1 MKASYLGAMGYSQRH
16 TFPVTWPVPAAY
28 HDPEVSVRSYQ
39 EGMDECEFAEEM
51 GFDWVSFSEHH
62 YSGRIA
68 TAVPAVMAAAV
79 AERCKR
85 VKIAMLGQLLPLNN
99 PVRCA
104 EELGLLDNLTNG
116 RLIIGFLRGTP
127 NEDQTYGVNPSEGR
141 ERLFEGMDLVL
152 KALTEPQPFSWEGR
166 YHQFRTVSVWPL
178 PVQQP
183 LPPVIVATRSDDTV
197 RYAAENRLGL
207 GVSFLPPSQ
216 MASITAKYFHWCREA
231 GWQPQPDQVVFRGS
245 IYLAE
250 TDKQAEDWLA
260 RRTAAG
266 PVPGGIVL
274 QPNVSRAVNAA
285 RAREG
290 SVSISAPSPN
300 AFAGSPRG
308 DVVGLSGSLNFMGG
322 PDTVVE
328 QIKQFRD
335 ECGAGV
341 VDLFFQQPGVDHQEV
356 MREIDLFGRE
366 VLPRIRDF

>member
-16 TFPVTWPVPAAY
+16 QFPTNWPIPPAY
-28 HDPEVSVRSYQ
+28 HDPETSVRSYQ
-39 EGMDECEFAEEM
+39 EGMDECEFAEEL
-51 GFDWVSFSEHH
+51 GFDWVSLSEHH

-68 TAVPAVMAAAV
+68 TGTPAVMAAAV

-99 PVRCA
+99 PIRCA

-127 NEDQTYGVNPSEGR
+127 NEDQTYGVNPAEGR
-141 ERLFEGMDLVL
+141 GRLFEGMDLIL

-166 YHQFRTVSVWPL
+166 YHQYRTVAVWPP

-197 RYAAENRLGL
+197 RYAAEHRLGL
-207 GVSFLPPSQ
+207 GVSFVPAER
-216 MASITAKYFHWCREA
+216 MAAITRKYFQWCEEA
-231 GWQPQPDQVVFRGS
+231 GWQPEPDQVVFRGS

-260 RRTAAG
+260 ARTGSG
-266 PVPGGIVL
+266 PAPGGIAMS
-274 QPNVSRAVNAA
+274 PGVSRAVDAA
-285 RAREG
+285 REIEG
-290 SVSISAPSPN
+290 SSLRAGV
-300 AFAGSPRG
+300 AGSPQG
-308 DVVGLSGSLNFMGG
+308 DVVGVAGRLNFMGS
-322 PDTVVE
+322 PDTVVK

-335 ECGAGV
+335 EAGAGV
-341 VDLFFQQPGVDHQEV
+341 VDLFFQQPGVEHREV

-366 VLPRIRDF
+366 VLPRIREF